1 MIELIIIKYILNNN
15 IYNKYI
21 NNIIITNKE
30 LVKLLYCVKSLQE
43 SSDKE
48 QYSIDDLEL
57 KFFSDYPFLKDAEKE
72 IFNAI
77 FDKLRTLE
85 VDDTRIEEY
94 LEKQRSAVM
103 AREVAEM
110 ALEVT
115 EGRKDFN
122 EILDKIS
129 KMDIDKPLEE
139 EITFVTDDL
148 EELYESQVTTKGLRW
163 RLNCLNQSLGSLRQG
178 DFGFLFARPE
188 TGKTTFLASEVTH
201 MATQAEG
208 NVLWFNNE
216 EQGSKVMMRCIQASL
231 GLSLPELYRD
241 IKGNKEKFINITQHK
256 IKIFDQASISYKDV
270 NKICEQIKPSLIIFD
285 QIDKIKGFEE
295 DRNDLMLGSIYQW
308 ARELAKDYA
317 PVIAVCQ
324 ADGTGEGVKWLNMGN
339 VANAKTSKQA
349 EADWILGIGKTNDEG
364 LEYMRHMCISKNK
377 LVGDSDSI
385 PDMRHGKFDCVIK
398 PDIARY
404 VDV

>member
-48 QYSIDDLEL
+48 QYTIDDLEL
-57 KFFSDYPFLKDAEKE
+57 KFFSDYPFLKDVEKD
-72 IFNAI
+72 IFNTI
-77 FDKLRTLE
+77 FEKLRTLE

-94 LEKQRSAVM
+94 LDKQRSAVM

-129 KMDIDKPLEE
+129 KMDIDKPLED

-241 IKGNKEKFINITQHK
+241 IKGNKEKFIEKTQHK

-339 VANAKTSKQA
+339 VANAKTAKQA
-349 EADWILGIGKTNDEG
+349 EADWILGIGKSNDLG
-364 LEYMRHMCISKNK
+364 YDNVRYLNISKNK
-377 LVGDSDSI
+377 LSGDEDSD
-385 PDMRHGKFDCVIK
+385 PALRHGKLECIIR

-404 VDV
+404 EDI

>member
-1 MIELIIIKYILNNN
+1 VIELIIIKYILNNN

-48 QYSIDDLEL
+48 QYTIDDLEL
-57 KFFSDYPFLKDAEKE
+57 KFFSDYPFLKDVEKE
-72 IFNAI
+72 IFNTI
-77 FDKLRTLE
+77 FEKLRTLE

-129 KMDIDKPLEE
+129 KMEIDKPLEE

-148 EELYESQVTTKGLRW
+148 EELYASQVTTKGLRW
-163 RLNCLNQSLGSLRQG
+163 RLDCLNKSLGSLRQG

-201 MATQAEG
+201 MATQSEG
-208 NVLWFNNE
+208 NILWFNNE
-216 EQGSKVMMRCIQASL
+216 EQGTKVMMRCIQASL
-231 GLSLPELYRD
+231 GLSLPELYQD
-241 IKGNKEKFINITQHK
+241 LKGNKEKFIHKTQHK

-285 QIDKIKGFEE
+285 QIDKIKGFEQ

-364 LEYMRHMCISKNK
+364 LEYMRHFCISKNK
-377 LVGDSDSI
+377 LVGDSDSV

>member
-1 MIELIIIKYILNNN
+1 MIELIIIKYILNNI

-30 LVKLLYCVKSLQE
+30 LVKLLYCVKSLHE
-43 SSDKE
+43 SSEKE
-48 QYSIDDLEL
+48 VHSVDDLEL
-57 KFFSDYPFLKDAEKE
+57 KFFSDYPYLKDVEKE

-77 FDKLRTLE
+77 FEKLRTLE
-85 VDDTRIEEY
+85 IDETRIEEY
-94 LEKQRSAVM
+94 LEKQREAVM
-103 AREVAEM
+103 ARQVAEM

-122 EILDKIS
+122 DILNKIS
-129 KMDIDKPLEE
+129 TMEVDKPLTED
-139 EITFVTDDL
+139 IAFVTDDL
-148 EELYESQVTTKGLRW
+148 EELYNSQITTKGLRW
-163 RLNCLNQSLGSLRQG
+163 RLNCLNQSLGSLRKG

-188 TGKTTFLASEVTH
+188 TGKTTFLASEVTY
-201 MATQAEG
+201 MATQSEG

-216 EQGSKVMMRCIQASL
+216 EQGTKVMLRCIQASL
-231 GLSLPELYRD
+231 GFTLPELYRD
-241 IKGNKEKFINITQHK
+241 LKGNKEKFIEKTQHK

-308 ARELAKDYA
+308 ARELAKDFA

-377 LVGDSDSI
+377 LVGDEDSI